1 MAHSGVQLLAML
13 ERGCSQLRCNF
24 CPLTPA
30 ELGSLGRRLRGS
42 LVTSLDLC
50 YCDLGPPGL
59 TAFATALE
67 REDDEN
73 RGRLE
78 ELKLGA
84 NGLGV
89 SGAAVAGELCQTL
102 ALQRLDLEINE
113 LHDEGIR
120 AFAQKALGADCS
132 LQHLD
137 LGMNGIH
144 QEGAQALASSL
155 KFNRS
160 LTYLDLSF
168 NCLGPQGA
176 LALRS
181 ALEQSHLQVLRLE
194 DNNLSDEAA
203 LSLLQLPLRDLELG
217 FNQVTAE
224 GAVQMAKRLWTAKGP
239 SRLGL
244 AGNRLR
250 DAGAAAF
257 AAAIQKNCCLE
268 ELALPSNEI
277 ATAGGAALAAAMQ
290 CNWRLRELDLR
301 ENPISP
307 EAAHIIAETTACAR
321 LASGSVPRTEM
332 LRSELETG
340 MSRRFCRAW
349 SVRAYLSWLTKDA
362 ADTPQLAQ
370 LVASALASAL
380 VDGEGSAYDLARLKD
395 LAQLYGRQL
404 ASKPRSERLTPRP
417 RLGEPIGSAPG
428 QRAWVRGVY
437 LVNLTPFSLVIS
449 SQGSHL
455 TLEEGTSGSLDAHAE
470 HGLSLKLMHKTAR
483 ELQQL
488 EQMTLRPA
496 LGETSVPLNG
506 PGGILRVLTSRHC
519 AGTYQGECVVLL
531 WSWPYRLRGVRFHDL
546 NYYWNTAMAT
556 VGSSLTTPE
565 AIRQV
570 FRPDTLLQ
578 QCSLA
583 ELHTPGPAQSFV
595 SHAWCLQVNEVFV
608 ALARAF
614 AGAEMMRFWIAAFSL
629 NHWCLEEHH
638 GLVSDVLR
646 SRNCQSLAVILGPQ
660 AETLKRLWCL
670 YEVLLASDGRPERPG
685 KMALKLCSPQG
696 VLNVGTGGMPV
707 SYILKVSGAINNLNL
722 HQAEC
727 NQSDEELRNETFRRR
742 LALHPI
748 ASCNAQLRS
757 FMSEGLSSLHQRG
770 QEIFLRAS
778 ACLQGKGETDL
789 DGRSE
794 TAADSD
800 AAGSA
805 VLSDKQCEQHV
816 KEEQAD
822 EQLAEEI
829 LEKKMEGSFSR
840 EMEDGGR
847 RPPVA
852 GALPVLPN
860 QDEHRSRS
868 ASRCGHG
875 FARKGV
881 SLCHGVLL
889 VVRSHVSFDMGSATV
904 DMPMRPH
911 HGKYMQQLRYTVP
924 CVSRQLVVSSHDES
938 RRVHPTCPTCY
949 QHPVAGPF
957 FGGVSSDTLPWWEH
971 V

>member
-1 MAHSGVQLLAML
+1 MTDG
-13 ERGCSQLRCNF
+13 
-24 CPLTPA
+24 
-30 ELGSLGRRLRGS
+30 
-42 LVTSLDLC
+42 
-50 YCDLGPPGL
+50 
-59 TAFATALE
+59 ATH
-67 REDDEN
+67 RV
-73 RGRLE
+73 RH
-78 ELKLGA
+78 
-84 NGLGV
+84 V
-89 SGAAVAGELCQTL
+89 
-102 ALQRLDLEINE
+102 
-113 LHDEGIR
+113 
-120 AFAQKALGADCS
+120 
-132 LQHLD
+132 
-137 LGMNGIH
+137 
-144 QEGAQALASSL
+144 
-155 KFNRS
+155 
-160 LTYLDLSF
+160 
-168 NCLGPQGA
+168 
-176 LALRS
+176 
-181 ALEQSHLQVLRLE
+181 
-194 DNNLSDEAA
+194 
-203 LSLLQLPLRDLELG
+203 
-217 FNQVTAE
+217 
-224 GAVQMAKRLWTAKGP
+224 
-239 SRLGL
+239 
-244 AGNRLR
+244 
-250 DAGAAAF
+250 
-257 AAAIQKNCCLE
+257 E

-277 ATAGGAALAAAMQ
+277 ATAGGGNAL
-290 CNWRLRELDLR
+290 
-301 ENPISP
+301 
-307 EAAHIIAETTACAR
+307 
-321 LASGSVPRTEM
+321 
-332 LRSELETG
+332 
-340 MSRRFCRAW
+340 
-349 SVRAYLSWLTKDA
+349 DA

-868 ASRCGHG
+868 ASRDGQEDDAASAASRLQSGVPDSCLEEHDQAQRSYSSSRDVEDEEDAGIPRKHSEATEG
-875 FARKGV
+875 DVRPSRSSSRDGRHFDGSSRHSEARASQSEDGER
-881 SLCHGVLL
+881 
-889 VVRSHVSFDMGSATV
+889 VRSYSSSREAREDDQDAENSRKYSGATDSYEDVRPSWSHGSSRDVEDARSAGNSRNHSEATDSHAEDDGLQKSYGSSALRLHEEADLNGDFSRGYSGSAESQQDWLPKRLDTPTSSREAECEAPRKHSEAEDSRRSSYSSSRADEEEADEERV
-904 DMPMRPH
+904 RPQVPMAFR
-911 HGKYMQQLRYTVP
+911 
-924 CVSRQLVVSSHDES
+924 DES
-938 RRVHPTCPTCY
+938 TPQRIIDEDLDPSEGASATRSMSKVSPSRTTWGNLSVKSPSMSHRRTDGMKPLGSIATRGCGD
-949 QHPVAGPF
+949 QA
-957 FGGVSSDTLPWWEH
+957 
-971 V
+971 